1 MKERIQRIF
10 DFPISLERPY
20 KLCDYKPSYGEVFK
34 DELAGYDFWGNC
46 DIDLVWGNI
55 KKNFTQ
61 MKF

>member
-34 DELAGYDFWGNC
+34 DELAGYDFGEIAILIWFGE
-46 DIDLVWGNI
+46 I
-55 KKNFTQ
+55 
-61 MKF
+61 